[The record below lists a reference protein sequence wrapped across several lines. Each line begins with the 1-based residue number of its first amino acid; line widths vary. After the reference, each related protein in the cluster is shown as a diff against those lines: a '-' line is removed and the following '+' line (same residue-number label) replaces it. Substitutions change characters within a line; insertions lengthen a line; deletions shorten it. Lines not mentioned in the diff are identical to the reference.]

1 MNTPSSEIFA
11 FGFHKC
17 RNISSPDDEASN
29 RRVYS
34 GSAPARSVI
43 GLEDNE
49 NVREYLVDA
58 KGKQKKSPTLVHQAM
73 RKSLRE
79 TPETFGVLN
88 SGTVIVARDAEVDDK
103 NRKLNLI
110 GASIINGSQTRGE
123 LNRYFENRSDD
134 DTSEPSIKFEIIVT
148 NDDDLIAEISIS
160 RNFQNDVKPISIA
173 GRRGQL
179 DDLEKS
185 IQIVDPHAKLRK
197 SESDLLADD
206 NFVDTEKVVQA
217 TFALLPE
224 GLSPPH
230 GMTVDLSS
238 KVFAYSQ
245 KTRCL
250 KIFQKLADQP
260 DSEMYQAF
268 LGIAPLAWSLYK
280 TWKKQQG
287 FIGTSIRSIERDNG
301 KVVEVPDGIV
311 FPIIAAHAAFVYK
324 AEAGWQLGKPNQL
337 SDEEIISVAK
347 QSYMEIAG
355 HNPQTM
361 GKSKACYT
369 SLMQITSIYAKLLKN
384 PAQAPVQ

>member
-1 MNTPSSEIFA
+1 MNTPSSDIFA
-11 FGFHKC
+11 FGFYKC
-17 RNISSPDDEASN
+17 RNISSPDDEAAS

-34 GSAPARSVI
+34 GSAPARSVV

-79 TPETFGVLN
+79 TPETFGILN

-110 GASIINGSQTRGE
+110 GASIINGSQTQGE
-123 LNRYFENRSDD
+123 LKRYFENRSPD

-179 DDLEKS
+179 DDLERS
-185 IQIVDPHAKLRK
+185 IQSVDSAAKLRK
-197 SESDLLADD
+197 RESDLLADD
-206 NFVDTEKVVQA
+206 NFVDTEKVIQA
-217 TFALLPE
+217 TFAVLPE
-224 GLSPPH
+224 NVSPPS
-230 GMTVDLSS
+230 GLTVDLSN

-250 KIFQKLADQP
+250 KIFQKLADEP
-260 DSEMYQAF
+260 ESEMYQTF
-268 LGIAPLAWSLYK
+268 LGIAPVAWSLYK
-280 TWKKQQG
+280 KWKTHQG
-287 FIGTSIRSIERDNG
+287 FVGTGIRSIEREG
-301 KVVEVPDGIV
+301 SKVVEVPDGIV
-311 FPIIAAHAAFVYK
+311 FPIIAAHAVFVYR
-324 AEAGWQLGKPNQL
+324 AEAGWLLGMPNQL
-337 SDEEIISVAK
+337 SDDEIISVAK

-369 SLMQITSIYAKLLKN
+369 SLMQITSIYAKLLKGT
-384 PAQAPVQ
+384 V

>member
-1 MNTPSSEIFA
+1 MNTPSSDVYA

-17 RNISSPDDEASN
+17 RNISSPDDESAR

-79 TPETFGVLN
+79 TPEVFGVLN

-103 NRKLNLI
+103 NRTLNLI

-123 LNRYFENRSDD
+123 LKRYFETRSPD

-148 NDDDLIAEISIS
+148 DDDDLIAEISIS

-179 DDLEKS
+179 DELERS
-185 IQIVDPHAKLRK
+185 VQSVDPKARLRK

-206 NFVDTEKVVQA
+206 NFVDTEKVIQA

-224 GLSPPH
+224 ELSPPH
-230 GMTVDLSS
+230 GMTVDLSN

-250 KIFQKLADQP
+250 KIFQKLADEP
-260 DSEMYQAF
+260 ESEMYKAF
-268 LGIAPLAWSLYK
+268 LGIAPMAWSLYK
-280 TWKKQQG
+280 GWKSHQG
-287 FIGTSIRSIERDNG
+287 FIGTNIRSIERDNG
-301 KVVEVPDGIV
+301 KVIEVPDGIV

-324 AEAGWQLGKPNQL
+324 AEAGWQLGRPSQL

-347 QSYMEIAG
+347 QSYIEIAG

-384 PAQAPVQ
+384 AG